1 MHGCAPHSTEWR
13 ETICAYM
20 ACSLEGVPFAHR
32 PSLRTVRRHAWLRM
46 TRHAPVS
53 PPVAVVVPCAD
64 VYGSS
69 FELRNAETVRQE
81 AFNVSNSGSR
91 CEN

>member
-1 MHGCAPHSTEWR
+1 MCIYGLFVGRRAVCPSAITQDRASTCMAPHDAS
-13 ETICAYM
+13 CGPA
-20 ACSLEGVPFAHR
+20 
-32 PSLRTVRRHAWLRM
+32 
-46 TRHAPVS
+46 

-69 FELRNAETVRQE
+69 FELKNAETVRQE